1 MTDRDS
7 LELERNIADALA
19 RSGMEGRAYETD
31 WLPEDRSL
39 FWQGQD
45 LDGFLRLAALADAN
59 LLYVVRLWTAGPEEY
74 PSKYAS
80 QVYEIDV
87 AFFSND
93 HFHVYRAMTPW
104 GTEYWRAYDDRD
116 RVREDRG
123 GREAY
128 C

>member
-7 LELERNIADALA
+7 LELEKNVADALA
-19 RSGMEGRAYETD
+19 RSGMDGRAYETD
-31 WLPEDRSL
+31 WLPEERSI
-39 FWQGQD
+39 FWQGRD
-45 LDGFLRLAALADAN
+45 LDEFLRLAALSDAN
-59 LLYVVRLWTAGPEEY
+59 LLYVVKLWTASFDEFR
-74 PSKYAS
+74 SKYAS

-87 AFFSND
+87 AFFAND
-93 HFHVYRAMTPW
+93 HFHVCRSATPW
-104 GTEYWRAYDDRD
+104 SVEYWRAYDERD